1 MLLRR
6 TREKVHR
13 PQTRRRREN
22 NEDSLEK
29 MQAMRRNI
37 RKAVEIMEHLVRREQ
52 KKLNIAV
59 RSHARAYLPS
69 CARLSLP
76 AAQDSYAHHDEPA
89 MMSLLKAWTVAQYRK
104 GCICTAA

>member
-1 MLLRR
+1 M
-6 TREKVHR
+6 HR

-59 RSHARAYLPS
+59 RCHARACLPS
-69 CARLSLP
+69 CARLFST
-76 AAQDSYAHHDEPA
+76 AAQKRYACHGQPA
-89 MMSLLKAWTVAQYRK
+89 IMSLLEA
-104 GCICTAA
+104 

>member
-1 MLLRR
+1 
-6 TREKVHR
+6 
-13 PQTRRRREN
+13 
-22 NEDSLEK
+22 
-29 MQAMRRNI
+29 MRRNI